1 MLNCIVKE
9 GNCSIGV
16 KGSIMDISSDMVFLV
31 KSIHRELAKN
41 DPENARLFKAFV
53 GDMLPILPFIGFEDE
68 DKEAE
73 QAMNEARK
81 ETLKMMAELFK

>member
-1 MLNCIVKE
+1 MLRCTVKE
-9 GNCSIGV
+9 GNCIIMV
-16 KGSIMDISSDMVFLV
+16 EGSIMDISSDMVSLV
-31 KSIHRELAKN
+31 KNIHEELAKKN
-41 DPENARLFKAFV
+41 PDSARLFKAFI

>member
-1 MLNCIVKE
+1 MLRCNVKE
-9 GNCSIGV
+9 GDCIIVVN
-16 KGSIMDISSDMVFLV
+16 GSIMEISSDMVFLV
-31 KSIHRELAKN
+31 KHIHEELAKN
-41 DPENARLFKAFV
+41 DPDSARLFKAFV

-81 ETLKMMAELFK
+81 ETLKAMAELFK